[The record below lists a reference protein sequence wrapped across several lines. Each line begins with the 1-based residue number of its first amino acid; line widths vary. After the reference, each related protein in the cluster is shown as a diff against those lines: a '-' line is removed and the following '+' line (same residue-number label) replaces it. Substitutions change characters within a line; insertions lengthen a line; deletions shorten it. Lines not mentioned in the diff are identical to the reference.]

1 MSDKETLAQWMMQH
15 GYATGHGDTMEDLL
29 VELDIQI
36 VENWTRALVN
46 GVQGEREACAL
57 LCVRHANLNKDIL
70 APVTQFES
78 GGYVMAEFLAE
89 SIRARGQA

>member
-1 MSDKETLAQWMMQH
+1 
-15 GYATGHGDTMEDLL
+15 
-29 VELDIQI
+29 
-36 VENWTRALVN
+36 
-46 GVQGEREACAL
+46 